1 MAPLLLGFFQ
11 PRRAVEPSL
20 ILHQDFKD
28 RDSVHRSSIDDALA
42 ASPIAASAEPV
53 NAGQVF

>member
-1 MAPLLLGFFQ
+1 MAPFVLGFFQ
-11 PRRAVEPSL
+11 PRRAVEQSL
-20 ILHQDFKD
+20 RLNQDFKD
-28 RDSVHRSSIDDALA
+28 RDSVHRRSVDDALA